1 MSGLVAC
8 SSNPPPVLRDTLT
21 TRSGWPA
28 SWRETSISCC
38 DGGPPQKQPSV
49 ADLLIDCNGWPPIDT
64 YNTKGREPIPL
75 AHVRAVAMTC
85 HMWDGRLE
93 REEIRMIRRTRLSI
107 VFIAAVLMTTVLQ
120 PAGAAESESGT
131 PVPEARSTQSQ
142 EVAGRVDVV
151 IGDRYVDLTDRVGNR
166 IRMNVP
172 ATKLPGQ
179 EEPTPVTRFDS
190 GTFGLAISPIAD
202 GASALIEIS
211 GPDAP
216 TEYVFDFEMP
226 TDWSL
231 VERSDGSVT
240 ITDSE
245 GDIVGSIAPPW
256 AVDANAD
263 ELATSFKVQGAN
275 TLVQTVNHEGA
286 SYPVLADPSITFG
299 SNIYLWV
306 RGYEIYWWGSVSAAY
321 LAGWICAI
329 SEVGRWRIAVSVGS
343 IPALGRS
350 SQPENTLGQ
359 QRERQ
364 CRFCA
369 LAASGICRAAA
380 YSECGIGLR

>member
-1 MSGLVAC
+1 
-8 SSNPPPVLRDTLT
+8 
-21 TRSGWPA
+21 
-28 SWRETSISCC
+28 
-38 DGGPPQKQPSV
+38 
-49 ADLLIDCNGWPPIDT
+49 
-64 YNTKGREPIPL
+64 
-75 AHVRAVAMTC
+75 
-85 HMWDGRLE
+85 
-93 REEIRMIRRTRLSI
+93 MIRRTRLSI

-329 SEVGRWRIAVSVGS
+329 SGG
-343 IPALGRS
+343 
-350 SQPENTLGQ
+350 TLCGLVV
-359 QRERQ
+359 
-364 CRFCA
+364 A
-369 LAASGICRAAA
+369 GAAA
-380 YSECGIGLR
+380 LQVAFNTVFAGNNCRYVIAFRYWIWPNYMERLNQYGCSYYKTDIPG